1 MQAMPISRV
10 DGGDLLIWRM
20 TSIILGLHSTVGL
33 TRVSKLCSASRTL
46 RCGEDATL
54 PWTFADE
61 GSLSAASPSRGQGM
75 GDWASMTALGSGV
88 QTGSYAARCQ
98 SMACRRPSD

>member
-20 TSIILGLHSTVGL
+20 TSIILGLHLTMGL
-33 TRVSKLCSASRTL
+33 ARVSKLCSASITL

-75 GDWASMTALGSGV
+75 ERLGEHNSPRLG
-88 QTGSYAARCQ
+88 GSNGQHSCQ
-98 SMACRRPSD
+98 MSIYGISSAE